1 MVNQMLDILTERYFA
16 GETTPE
22 EEALLRSIVVRSP
35 QGQNEDLK
43 AVLGLF
49 SAGMERG
56 RAAAAKKRKLALGFA
71 AAAVVALLVAAGFI
85 LNSNGSVCEGW
96 VNGQRV
102 TDSEQLVKGAQD
114 QLDAFFGR
122 SESFDNGLDD
132 VLQSMNNK

>member
-1 MVNQMLDILTERYFA
+1 LGPQPT
-16 GETTPE
+16 
-22 EEALLRSIVVRSP
+22 RS
-35 QGQNEDLK
+35 
-43 AVLGLF
+43 
-49 SAGMERG
+49 

>member
-22 EEALLRSIVVRSP
+22 EETLLRSIVARSP

-56 RAAAAKKRKLALGFA
+56 RADG
-71 AAAVVALLVAAGFI
+71 
-85 LNSNGSVCEGW
+85 
-96 VNGQRV
+96 
-102 TDSEQLVKGAQD
+102 EQCDPVHARHL
-114 QLDAFFGR
+114 
-122 SESFDNGLDD
+122 
-132 VLQSMNNK
+132 